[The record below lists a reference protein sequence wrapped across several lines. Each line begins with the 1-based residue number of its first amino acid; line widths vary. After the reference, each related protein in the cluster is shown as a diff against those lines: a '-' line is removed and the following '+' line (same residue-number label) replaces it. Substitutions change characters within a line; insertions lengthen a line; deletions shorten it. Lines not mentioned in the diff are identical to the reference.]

1 MAATVTLLAIV
12 DLDGRVVAADLGD
25 QSGNQSREEDVP
37 TARLIPRDG
46 QRVVHID
53 VPREVLELPGPDL
66 EHFFSHVRVT
76 WPAEVEIPEVEV
88 KRPYQE

>member
-1 MAATVTLLAIV
+1 MAETVTLRAIV
-12 DLDGRVVAADLGD
+12 DLDGRVVGADLGAEPRD
-25 QSGNQSREEDVP
+25 EDDP
-37 TARLIPRDG
+37 AARLTPRDG
-46 QRVVHID
+46 KRVVHID

-88 KRPYQE
+88 KRPYHE